1 MCRRHSGFPLRRRR
15 SSLGRAVTSLTQVLF
30 PGSTVLC
37 RVVPRILLSSE
48 FKFWSP
54 ALPSDIRGTR
64 GTLIDQTFGYISHP
78 YNLSITVLKPS
89 VPMVAMD
96 SKDSNQSTSDHCDNV
111 RQSKAAGN
119 VDGNEVLETRFA
131 GKTYGYYED

>member
-1 MCRRHSGFPLRRRR
+1 
-15 SSLGRAVTSLTQVLF
+15 
-30 PGSTVLC
+30 
-37 RVVPRILLSSE
+37 
-48 FKFWSP
+48 
-54 ALPSDIRGTR
+54 
-64 GTLIDQTFGYISHP
+64 LIDQTFGYISHP

>member
-1 MCRRHSGFPLRRRR
+1 
-15 SSLGRAVTSLTQVLF
+15 
-30 PGSTVLC
+30 
-37 RVVPRILLSSE
+37 
-48 FKFWSP
+48 
-54 ALPSDIRGTR
+54 
-64 GTLIDQTFGYISHP
+64 
-78 YNLSITVLKPS
+78 
-89 VPMVAMD
+89 MVAMD